1 MVSIVLNGTAAEDP
15 SYHKNKSMM
24 KNIEKAKLGYNTEVN
39 KALIS
44 HLSDP
49 NILKNLLE
57 KQPDSPLRKT
67 KDSNI
72 ILINSPLLSN
82 RKNPS
87 AASKRNIKRMKIN

>member
-57 KQPDSPLRKT
+57 K
-67 KDSNI
+67 
-72 ILINSPLLSN
+72 
-82 RKNPS
+82 
-87 AASKRNIKRMKIN
+87 

>member
-1 MVSIVLNGTAAEDP
+1 MTLQGFFILFFFIPIKAPINTKGDEQQIHKTNMVSIVLNGTAAEDP

-57 KQPDSPLRKT
+57 K
-67 KDSNI
+67 
-72 ILINSPLLSN
+72 
-82 RKNPS
+82 
-87 AASKRNIKRMKIN
+87 